1 MNAVTP
7 TEISDELLA
16 TCRRLE
22 QGACDGPVA
31 RVARLVGRIGT
42 RLARPPRIALLGEF
56 NAGKSTLA
64 NVLMGSGVLP
74 TSIHANTRVPLLLH
88 YSDAVSLQVELA
100 DRSRHPMSLAEVGAM
115 QRGEARL
122 LRVGLPVERLKKF
135 ELIDTPGLA
144 SGQRHLDELSL
155 EACRRSHIAIWCTMS
170 TQAWK
175 ATERNIWR
183 SLPQRLQ
190 ASGIL
195 AVTHKD
201 AIRVG
206 RDRERL
212 EARLAA
218 EARPYFHSQV
228 MVAAAEAEQA
238 LRNVQDPAG
247 AEVWQRSGGAELE
260 AQVLAAVAAQLARRV
275 DAAER
280 ALTRAAKRFDLGQ
293 QTALAA

>member
-74 TSIHANTRVPLLLH
+74 TSIHANTRVPVLLH
-88 YSDAVSLQVELA
+88 YSDVATLEVELA
-100 DRSRHPMSLAEVGAM
+100 DHSRYPLSLAEVGAL

-122 LRVGLPVERLKKF
+122 LHVGLPVQRLKKF

-144 SGQRHLDELSL
+144 TGQRQLDELSL
-155 EACRRSHIAIWCTMS
+155 EACGRSHIAIWCTMS

-175 ATERNIWR
+175 ASERNIWR

-190 ASGIL
+190 AGGIL

-201 AIRVG
+201 AILAE

-218 EARPYFHSQV
+218 EARPYFRSQV

-247 AEVWQRSGGAELE
+247 AEVWQQSGGAELE
-260 AQVLAAVAAQLARRV
+260 AQVLAAVAGQLARRV
-275 DAAER
+275 EAAER
-280 ALTRAAKRFDLGQ
+280 VLTRAAKCFDPAQ
-293 QTALAA
+293 RAALAA